1 MNSILGSFLFFWG
14 DILAMSLEKK
24 AIIVIS
30 AGLLIMS
37 GCVGKGLQ
45 KETSPN
51 GEPTSK
57 HVENPSSL
65 IKVKNS
71 KHTNRMLAWIELSR
85 D

>member
-1 MNSILGSFLFFWG
+1 
-14 DILAMSLEKK
+14 MSLEKK

-37 GCVGKGLQ
+37 GCAGKDLQ
-45 KETSPN
+45 KETSSN

-57 HVENPSSL
+57 HVESPPFL
-65 IKVKNS
+65 INAKNS
-71 KHTNRMLAWIELSR
+71 QHTNRMLAWIELSR

>member
-1 MNSILGSFLFFWG
+1 
-14 DILAMSLEKK
+14 MSLKKK
-24 AIIVIS
+24 AIIIIS
-30 AGLLIMS
+30 VGLLIMS

-51 GEPTSK
+51 GESTSK
-57 HVENPSSL
+57 HVENPPSL
-65 IKVKNS
+65 IKAKNS

>member
-1 MNSILGSFLFFWG
+1 
-14 DILAMSLEKK
+14 
-24 AIIVIS
+24 
-30 AGLLIMS
+30 MS

-51 GEPTSK
+51 GESTSK
-57 HVENPSSL
+57 HVENPPSL
-65 IKVKNS
+65 IKAKNS